1 MDEVLGREHQEP
13 RTASVT
19 TAPRAQAAGNG
30 DTIGTLALNGVTRRF
45 GDFTAV
51 DNLTFEV
58 KPGELL
64 ALVGASGSGKTTTLR
79 IAAGYEVPDA
89 GTVTLGGREI
99 TRVPPERR
107 GFGMVFQ
114 HYALFPHMPVE
125 QNVAF
130 GLEARGMNKVDRL
143 VKARAALATVGL
155 EGAGGRAI
163 QSLSGGEQQRVALA
177 RAVVIEPRALLLDE
191 PLSNL
196 DPTLRE
202 AMRDDLRAMLRRVG
216 VPALF
221 VTHDQEDA
229 FAIADRI
236 ALLRKGKLL
245 QSGTPEELY
254 NAPASREVAAFIGRG
269 SIVRAVD
276 KGGNIA
282 AVTIGGVMRE
292 VAVTRSANAP
302 SKFEDAYVVLRPDAL
317 ELARGA
323 TVFAWRGRVVNRR
336 FAGGLVVYRVQL
348 ADEVTV
354 DVESVSGEVREDEA
368 VSVSPLKG
376 PFPIVSG

>member
-1 MDEVLGREHQEP
+1 VDEVLGRQHSKS
-13 RTASVT
+13 RTEAVT
-19 TAPRAQAAGNG
+19 AAPSARTGSESG
-30 DTIGTLALNGVTRRF
+30 EIGPLALNGVTRRF

-51 DNLTFEV
+51 DGVSFEI

-79 IAAGYEVPDA
+79 IAAGYEIPDE
-89 GTVTLGGREI
+89 GNVVLGGRDI

-130 GLEARGMNKVDRL
+130 GLEARGVNKVDRL
-143 VKARAALATVGL
+143 IKARAALASVGL

-177 RAVVIEPRALLLDE
+177 RALVIEPRALLLDE

-196 DPTLRE
+196 DPTLRQ

-236 ALLRKGKLL
+236 ALLKRGKLL
-245 QSGTPEELY
+245 QCGTPEELY
-254 NAPASREVAAFIGRG
+254 HTPATREVASFIGRG
-269 SIVRAVD
+269 SIVPATD
-276 KGGNIA
+276 KGAVA
-282 AVTIGGVMRE
+282 AVTIGGVTRE
-292 VAVTRSANAP
+292 LAVTRSPATPPKLEKA
-302 SKFEDAYVVLRPDAL
+302 FVVLRPDAL
-317 ELARGA
+317 ELSRGA
-323 TVFAWRGRVVNRR
+323 GVLAWRGRVTNRR
-336 FAGGLVVYRVQL
+336 FAGGLVVYRIEL
-348 ADEVTV
+348 ADNVTV
-354 DVESVSGEVREDEA
+354 DVESTSGVAREDEA

-376 PFPIVSG
+376 PVPLVSE

>member
-13 RTASVT
+13 RKETVTA
-19 TAPRAQAAGNG
+19 APQARNEGQSRSG
-30 DTIGTLALNGVTRRF
+30 SLALNGVTRRF
-45 GDFTAV
+45 GEFTAV
-51 DNLTFEV
+51 DNISVEV
-58 KPGELL
+58 GPGELL

-79 IAAGYEVPDA
+79 IAAGYETPDA
-89 GTVTLGGREI
+89 GTVTLGGQDI

-125 QNVAF
+125 ENVAF
-130 GLEARGMNKVDRL
+130 GLEARGVGKSDRL
-143 VKARAALATVGL
+143 EKARAALGSVGL
-155 EGAGGRAI
+155 AGAGSRPI

-177 RAVVIEPRALLLDE
+177 RALVIEPRALLLDE

-196 DPTLRE
+196 DPTLRQ

-236 ALLRKGKLL
+236 ALLKRGKLL

-254 NAPASREVAAFIGRG
+254 QAPASREVAAFIGRG
-269 SIVRAVD
+269 SIVAATD
-276 KGGNIA
+276 KGNVA
-282 AVTIGGVMRE
+282 TVTIGGVARD
-292 VAVTRSANAP
+292 VAVTRPAASASPISNA
-302 SKFEDAYVVLRPDAL
+302 FVVLRPDAL

-323 TVFAWRGRVVNRR
+323 SVLAWRGRVTNRR
-336 FAGGLVVYRVQL
+336 FAGGLIVYRVEL
-348 ADEVTV
+348 SDGVVV
-354 DVESVSGEVREDEA
+354 DVESQSGAIHEDDI

-376 PFPIVSG
+376 PFPLVPG

>member
-1 MDEVLGREHQEP
+1 MTAAPEA
-13 RTASVT
+13 RTGGQNTRSGA
-19 TAPRAQAAGNG
+19 
-30 DTIGTLALNGVTRRF
+30 LALNGITRRF

-51 DNLTFEV
+51 DNISVEV
-58 KPGELL
+58 GPGELL

-79 IAAGYEVPDA
+79 IAAGYEVPDS
-89 GTVTLGGREI
+89 GTVTLGGDDI

-114 HYALFPHMPVE
+114 HYALFPHMHVE

-130 GLEARGMNKVDRL
+130 GLEARGVGKTERL
-143 VKARAALATVGL
+143 DKARAALASVGL
-155 EGAGGRAI
+155 EGAGGRQI

-177 RAVVIEPRALLLDE
+177 RALVIEPRALLLDE

-196 DPTLRE
+196 DPTLRQ

-236 ALLRKGKLL
+236 ALLKNGRLL
-245 QSGTPEELY
+245 QSGTPEDLY
-254 NAPASREVAAFIGRG
+254 HAPASREVAAFIGRG
-269 SIVRAVD
+269 SIVAALD
-276 KGGNIA
+276 KGSVA
-282 AVTIGGVMRE
+282 TVTIGGVARDL
-292 VAVTRSANAP
+292 AVTRAQGAQSPSPNA
-302 SKFEDAYVVLRPDAL
+302 FVVLRPDAL
-317 ELARGA
+317 ELARGSS
-323 TVFAWRGRVVNRR
+323 VLAWRGRITNRR
-336 FAGGLVVYRVQL
+336 FAGGLIVYRVEL
-348 ADEVTV
+348 ADGVTV
-354 DVESVSGEVREDEA
+354 DVESPSGDAHEDDN

-376 PFPIVSG
+376 PFPLVPG

>member
-1 MDEVLGREHQEP
+1 VTAAPQARPDRE
-13 RTASVT
+13 S
-19 TAPRAQAAGNG
+19 GL
-30 DTIGTLALNGVTRRF
+30 LALEGITRRF

-51 DNLTFEV
+51 DNVSFEV
-58 KPGELL
+58 GPGELL

-89 GTVTLGGREI
+89 GRVMLGGDDI

-114 HYALFPHMPVE
+114 HYALFPHMSVE
-125 QNVAF
+125 NNVAF
-130 GLEARGMNKVDRL
+130 GLEARGASKVDRL
-143 VKARAALATVGL
+143 IKARAALASVGL
-155 EGAGGRAI
+155 EGAGNRAI

-177 RAVVIEPRALLLDE
+177 RALVIEPRALLLDE

-202 AMRDDLRAMLRRVG
+202 TMRGDLRRMLHRVG

-236 ALLRKGKLL
+236 ALLRRGRVL
-245 QSGTPEELY
+245 QCGTPEELY
-254 NAPASREVAAFIGRG
+254 HSPANREVAAFIGRG
-269 SIVRAVD
+269 AIVPALD
-276 KGGNIA
+276 KGA
-282 AVTIGGVMRE
+282 TAEVTIGGVKRELPIRRPKDAPAKIDHAFVVMRPNSLE
-292 VAVTRSANAP
+292 M
-302 SKFEDAYVVLRPDAL
+302 SK
-317 ELARGA
+317 GA
-323 TVFAWRGRVVNRR
+323 GVFAWRGRVLNRR
-336 FAGGLVVYRVQL
+336 FAGDVVVYRVEL
-348 ADEVTV
+348 ADGVAVE
-354 DVESVSGEVREDEA
+354 VESHTADAHENDN

-376 PFPIVSG
+376 PFPLVSA

>member
-1 MDEVLGREHQEP
+1 VDEVLGREHQEP
-13 RTASVT
+13 RIEAVTA
-19 TAPRAQAAGNG
+19 APRARGGKPDAGA
-30 DTIGTLALNGVTRRF
+30 LALNGVTRRF

-51 DNLTFEV
+51 DNLSVEV
-58 KPGELL
+58 GPGELL
-64 ALVGASGSGKTTTLR
+64 AIVGASGSGKTTSLR
-79 IAAGYEVPDA
+79 IAAGYEAPDS
-89 GTVTLGGREI
+89 GTVTLGGEDI

-130 GLEARGMNKVDRL
+130 GLEARGVGKSERL
-143 VKARAALATVGL
+143 AKARAALASVGL
-155 EGAGGRAI
+155 EGAGDRPI

-177 RAVVIEPRALLLDE
+177 RALVIEPRALLLDE

-196 DPTLRE
+196 DPTLRQ

-236 ALLRKGKLL
+236 ALLQKGKLL
-245 QSGTPEELY
+245 QCGTPSELY
-254 NAPASREVAAFIGRG
+254 HEPVSREVAMFIGRG
-269 SIVRAVD
+269 AVVRAVD
-276 KGGNIA
+276 KGSSA
-282 AVTIGGVMRE
+282 LVTIGS
-292 VAVTRSANAP
+292 VTRELSVSRPEEAP
-302 SKFEDAYVVLRPDAL
+302 ARLDNAYVVMRPDTL
-317 ELARGA
+317 QLSRERGGSS
-323 TVFAWRGRVVNRR
+323 WRGRVVNRR

-348 ADEVTV
+348 ADDVIV
-354 DVESVSGEVREDEA
+354 DVESTSGEIHEDET
-368 VSVSPLKG
+368 VTVTPHNGL
-376 PFPIVSG
+376 FPIVPG

>member
-1 MDEVLGREHQEP
+1 VTGAP
-13 RTASVT
+13 PARTEG
-19 TAPRAQAAGNG
+19 TAAKS
-30 DTIGTLALNGVTRRF
+30 GTLALNGITRRF

-51 DNLTFEV
+51 DNISVEV
-58 KPGELL
+58 GPAELL

-79 IAAGYEVPDA
+79 IAAGYETPDT
-89 GTVTLGGREI
+89 GTVTLGGADL

-130 GLEARGMNKVDRL
+130 GLEARGVGKAERL
-143 VKARAALATVGL
+143 EKARAALASVGL
-155 EGAGGRAI
+155 EGAGARPI

-177 RAVVIEPRALLLDE
+177 RALVIEPRALLLDE

-196 DPTLRE
+196 DPTLRQT
-202 AMRDDLRAMLRRVG
+202 MRDDLRAMLRRVG

-236 ALLRKGKLL
+236 ALLKAGKLL
-245 QSGTPEELY
+245 QCGTPEELY
-254 NAPASREVAAFIGRG
+254 HSPASREVAAFIGRG
-269 SIVRAVD
+269 SIVPAVD
-276 KGGNIA
+276 KGSTA
-282 AVTIGGVMRE
+282 TVTIGGVARE
-292 VAVTRSANAP
+292 LPVTRPKDAP
-302 SKFEDAYVVLRPDAL
+302 SPAPSAFVVLRPDAL

-323 TVFAWRGRVVNRR
+323 SVLAWRGRITNRR
-336 FAGGLVVYRVQL
+336 FAGGLIVYRVQL
-348 ADEVTV
+348 ADGVVV
-354 DVESVSGEVREDEA
+354 DVESSSGDAHEDDN

-376 PFPIVSG
+376 PFPLVPG

>member
-1 MDEVLGREHQEP
+1 VDEVLGREHQEP
-13 RTASVT
+13 RAKTVTA
-19 TAPRAQAAGNG
+19 APQARVEGGNSG
-30 DTIGTLALNGVTRRF
+30 ERGILALSGITRRF

-51 DNLTFEV
+51 DNVSFEV
-58 KPGELL
+58 GPGELL

-79 IAAGYEVPDA
+79 IAAGYEVADA
-89 GTVTLGGREI
+89 GTVTVGGRDI

-125 QNVAF
+125 ENVAF
-130 GLEARGMNKVDRL
+130 GLEARGVNKLDRL
-143 VKARAALATVGL
+143 IKAREALASVGL
-155 EGAGGRAI
+155 EGAGARPI

-177 RAVVIEPRALLLDE
+177 RALVIEPRALLLDE

-196 DPTLRE
+196 DPTLRQST
-202 AMRDDLRAMLRRVG
+202 RDDLRAMLRRVG

-236 ALLRKGKLL
+236 ALLKKGQLL

-254 NAPASREVAAFIGRG
+254 HAPVSREVAAFIGRG
-269 SIVRAVD
+269 SIVPAQD
-276 KGGNIA
+276 NGGSA
-282 AVTIGGVMRE
+282 SVTIGGVKRDLE
-292 VAVTRSANAP
+292 ITRPKGAAA
-302 SKFEDAYVVLRPDAL
+302 KFEKAFVVMRPDAL
-317 ELARGA
+317 EISRGA
-323 TVFAWRGRVVNRR
+323 GVFAWRGRVANRR
-336 FAGGLVVYRVQL
+336 FAGGVIVYRVEL
-348 ADEVTV
+348 ADGVTV
-354 DVESVSGEVREDEA
+354 EVESNSGEAHEDDA

-376 PFPIVSG
+376 PFPLVPG

>member
-1 MDEVLGREHQEP
+1 M
-13 RTASVT
+13 TA
-19 TAPRAQAAGNG
+19 APRARSGENG
-30 DTIGTLALNGVTRRF
+30 GERGTLALNGITRRF

-51 DNLTFEV
+51 DNVSFEV
-58 KPGELL
+58 GAGELL

-79 IAAGYEVPDA
+79 IAAGYETPDS
-89 GTVTLGGREI
+89 GTVTLGGKNI

-130 GLEARGMNKVDRL
+130 GMEARGVNKVDRL
-143 VKARAALATVGL
+143 VKARAALASVGL
-155 EGAGGRAI
+155 EGAGSRPI

-177 RAVVIEPRALLLDE
+177 RAMVIEPQALLLDE

-196 DPTLRE
+196 DPTLRQST
-202 AMRDDLRAMLRRVG
+202 RDDLRAMLRRVG

-236 ALLRKGKLL
+236 ALLKKGKLL
-245 QSGTPEELY
+245 QCGTPEDLY
-254 NAPASREVAAFIGRG
+254 YAPVSREVAAFIGRG
-269 SIVRAVD
+269 SIVAAED
-276 KGGNIA
+276 GGEKA
-282 AVTIGGVMRE
+282 KVTIGGVVRE
-292 VAVTRSANAP
+292 LAVTRPKGAA
-302 SKFEDAYVVLRPDAL
+302 SKIERAFVVLRPDAL
-317 ELARGA
+317 ELSRGA
-323 TVFAWRGRVVNRR
+323 SVLAWRGRVTNRR
-336 FAGGLVVYRVQL
+336 FAGGMEVYRVEL
-348 ADEVTV
+348 SDGVTV
-354 DVESVSGEVREDEA
+354 EVESNTANVHEDDA

-376 PFPIVSG
+376 PFPIVPG

>member
-1 MDEVLGREHQEP
+1 M
-13 RTASVT
+13 TA
-19 TAPRAQAAGNG
+19 APRARADGAANG
-30 DTIGTLALNGVTRRF
+30 GENEALALHGVTRRF

-51 DNLTFEV
+51 DDVSVEV
-58 KPGELL
+58 GPGELL

-79 IAAGYEVPDA
+79 IAAGYEVPDS
-89 GTVTLGGREI
+89 GTVTLGGKDI

-125 QNVAF
+125 DNVAF
-130 GLEARGMNKVDRL
+130 GLEARGVGKVERL
-143 VKARAALATVGL
+143 IKARAALASVGL
-155 EGAGGRAI
+155 EGAGSRAI

-177 RAVVIEPRALLLDE
+177 RALVIEPRALLLDE

-196 DPTLRE
+196 DPTLRQ

-236 ALLRKGKLL
+236 ALLKRGKLL
-245 QSGTPEELY
+245 QSGTPEDLY
-254 NAPASREVAAFIGRG
+254 NFPASREVAAFIGRG
-269 SIVRAVD
+269 SIVPAAD
-276 KGGNIA
+276 KGATA
-282 AVTIGGVMRE
+282 AATIGGVTRE
-292 VAVTRSANAP
+292 LSVTRPKGAQSQ
-302 SKFEDAYVVLRPDAL
+302 FEKAFVVMRPDML
-317 ELARGA
+317 ELSRGPG
-323 TVFAWRGRVVNRR
+323 VLAWRGRVTNRR
-336 FAGGLVVYRVQL
+336 FAGGIVVYRVEL
-348 ADEVTV
+348 ADGVTV
-354 DVESVSGEVREDEA
+354 DVESNAAEAHEEDN

-376 PFPIVSG
+376 PFPLVPG